1 MSRWIKLDE
10 TSPSGKTLFRCV
22 ICERVSPTPDK
33 ACRVIGDP
41 HRRCDEIEAYFSSRD
56 PMKCPECKNGYHAC
70 HCRAPEIYD
79 EWVQRVQFNRCG
91 GCGEVLRAVCPRCNE
106 PATVRTGREIQV
118 DVPGALFDGKTIRTM
133 VMDPDCAECEKPAQ
147 WEKLHKELREE
158 KIEHRHSLTV
168 SADSRNRLY
177 KDLDQARRT
186 MRKVAKRLRHRAN
199 ARTWRDDGAVS
210 VSTNEL
216 LELADRLDKP
226 SSADQEAAQSAP
238 TPPELR
244 GS

>member
-1 MSRWIKLDE
+1 VGLEFEKPHVNVVVFADATAAEAW
-10 TSPSGKTLFRCV
+10 FA
-22 ICERVSPTPDK
+22 ERD
-33 ACRVIGDP
+33 
-41 HRRCDEIEAYFSSRD
+41 
-56 PMKCPECKNGYHAC
+56 
-70 HCRAPEIYD
+70 
-79 EWVQRVQFNRCG
+79 Q
-91 GCGEVLRAVCPRCNE
+91 
-106 PATVRTGREIQV
+106 
-118 DVPGALFDGKTIRTM
+118 IRTYDPYP
-133 VMDPDCAECEKPAQ
+133 VHGAQDPDCAECEKPAQ

-216 LELADRLDKP
+216 LGLADRLDKP

-244 GS
+244 GNPFDDGEQG